1 MPDPGRAI
9 HLDRRP
15 SPLRRA
21 RWWLL
26 GAALVAGW
34 FAWAVLDRADA
45 SGEAPAPARLAGQ
58 AVAAPTAAANANA
71 PFIAEGERARQAQ
84 HALWLRRLELAQD
97 TLENYRRATRYPG
110 FSQPMALHADQ
121 AYPDRPIEEEHVL
134 SGAGAKDGDRVTL
147 RTSQERVFVEGD
159 ESVRFTVSARDGKG
173 QAVPLRIVRASA
185 RELAPGSGSLYPVVP
200 LNFNDEGNQGDDA
213 SGDGTFSVRLQP
225 RTDGFAGLFGQ
236 IRTEAV
242 LQVRGEHGETYF
254 DILYTPEPPAVWQ
267 GGVREALEGG
277 SLNFYLKAAVKEAGR
292 YVVHGRVDDAN
303 GVPVALVSFNDEVPQ
318 GAQEFRLT
326 MFGKLVRDVK
336 PAFPLV
342 LRDVDAF
349 LLRPDTFP
357 DRSMMSRRSGKLH
370 TSQDYTL
377 DSFSAAEWNGEERAR
392 YLAELGKDV
401 ASAKAQVDRLA
412 R

>member
-21 RWWLL
+21 CWWLL
-26 GAALVAGW
+26 GAALGAAW
-34 FAWAVLDRADA
+34 LAWATLDRADA
-45 SGEAPAPARLAGQ
+45 NTPAPALDRPAAQSAAPTVAGASAPAP
-58 AVAAPTAAANANA
+58 
-71 PFIAEGERARQAQ
+71 FSAEGERARQAQ

-97 TLENYRRATRYPG
+97 TLESYRRATRYPG
-110 FSQPMALHADQ
+110 FSQPMARHADQ
-121 AYPDRPIEEEHVL
+121 AYPDRPIEEEHLL
-134 SGAGAKDGDRVTL
+134 SDGKDGNRVSL
-147 RTSQERVFVEGD
+147 RTSQERIFVQGD
-159 ESVRFTVSARDGKG
+159 ESVRFTVSARDGAG
-173 QAVPLRIVRASA
+173 QVVPLRIVRASA
-185 RELAPGSGSLYPVVP
+185 RELTAPGSGSLYPVVP
-200 LNFNDEGNQGDDA
+200 LAFNDEGSQGDDA
-213 SGDGTFSVRLQP
+213 AGDGTFSVRLQP

-236 IRTEAV
+236 IRVDAV

-254 DILYTPEPPAVWQ
+254 DILYTSEPPAVWQ
-267 GGVREALEGG
+267 GGVREALEDG

-303 GVPVALVSFNDEVPQ
+303 GVPVALVSFNEEVPQ

-326 MFGKLVRDVK
+326 MFGALIRDEK

-357 DRSMMSRRSGKLH
+357 DRSMMSRRSGKVH
-370 TSQDYTL
+370 ASQDYAL